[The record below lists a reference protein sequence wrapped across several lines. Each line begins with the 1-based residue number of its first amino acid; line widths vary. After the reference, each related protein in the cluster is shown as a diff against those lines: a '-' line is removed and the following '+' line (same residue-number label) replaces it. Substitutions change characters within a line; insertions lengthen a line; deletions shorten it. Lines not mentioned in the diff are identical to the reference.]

1 MYQFKV
7 TWQCDDELITSYG
20 IVAGNTFAEAMVNVA
35 RDFGEINIE
44 TCQLEY
50 LNDTNCI
57 CYADGIESLGDKFD
71 CV

>member
-7 TWQCDDELITSYG
+7 TWFYDDNLITSYG
-20 IVAGNTFAEAMVNVA
+20 IVAGNTFAEAMVNVT
-35 RDFGEINIE
+35 RDFSENNIE
-44 TCQLEY
+44 ACQLEY

-57 CYADGIESLGDKFD
+57 CYADGIESLADKFD

>member
-7 TWQCDDELITSYG
+7 TWSYDDNLITSYG
-20 IVAGNTFAEAMVNVA
+20 IVAGSTFAEAMANIA
-35 RDFGEINIE
+35 RDFGENNIE

-57 CYADGIESLGDKFD
+57 CYADGIENLGDKFGSL
-71 CV
+71 

>member
-35 RDFGEINIE
+35 RDFGEVNIE
-44 TCQLEY
+44 T
-50 LNDTNCI
+50 
-57 CYADGIESLGDKFD
+57 
-71 CV
+71 